1 MPSRPFSVVALGT
14 RLRAARGPA
23 SFRPGGLGATFRG
36 MPIDL
41 RSDTVT
47 RPSAAMRAAIA
58 AADVGDDH
66 LDGDPT
72 TRRLEQRVAQLLGKA
87 AALFFP
93 TGTMANQAAVHVH
106 AAPGTE
112 ILVDDDAHLVNL
124 TSAGVAALAG
134 VQPRFIRA
142 SQRTFDAADLKRS
155 ARAPSRYSPRAS
167 LVSIENTH
175 NGAGGAITS
184 LHGLREIANVA
195 HDMNVP
201 VHLDGARL
209 WNVEAATGVAV
220 ADYAACADTVMVSF
234 SKGLGAPV
242 GAALAGPADL
252 MDAAWTVRKRLGGA
266 LRQSGIIAAGAL
278 FGIEHNRERLV
289 DDHANATRFAAAV
302 GDAGGVR
309 VVPPDTNIV
318 MLDLPAHAA
327 SSDVARRLA
336 GRGILVSVWT
346 PSRLRAVTHLD
357 VSAPEMDEAAAIVR
371 EVLERG

>member
-1 MPSRPFSVVALGT
+1 MLRPACATALGG
-14 RLRAARGPA
+14 RAIVP
-23 SFRPGGLGATFRG
+23 SFRRDVIGATFRA

-58 AADVGDDH
+58 NADVGDDH

-106 AAPGTE
+106 AQPGTE
-112 ILVDDDAHLVNL
+112 ILVDEDAHLVNL

-134 VQPRFIRA
+134 VQPRLIRP
-142 SQRTFDAADLKRS
+142 SGRTFDADDLRR
-155 ARAPSRYSPRAS
+155 AVRAPSRYAPRAS
-167 LVSIENTH
+167 LVSVENTH

-184 LHGLREIANVA
+184 LHALREIANVA

-209 WNVEAATGVAV
+209 WNVEAATGVPL
-220 ADYAACADTVMVSF
+220 ADYATCADTVMVSF

-242 GAALAGPADL
+242 GAALAGSADV

-266 LRQSGIIAAGAL
+266 LRQSGIIAAAAL
-278 FGIEHNRERLV
+278 FGIEHNRARLV
-289 DDHANATRFAAAV
+289 DDHTNAARFASAV
-302 GDAGGVR
+302 GDAGGAH
-309 VVPPDTNIV
+309 VVPPETNIV
-318 MLDLPAHAA
+318 MIDLRPDAGAP
-327 SSDVARRLA
+327 DVARQLA
-336 GRGILVSVWT
+336 RRGVLASVWT
-346 PSRLRAVTHLD
+346 PSRLRVVTHLD
-357 VSAPEMDEAAAIVR
+357 VSPAEIDEAGAITR